1 MATSNKNNWKDREMG
16 ALWKRKSEKGTYCT
30 GYIMVEEM
38 GTQVKQRVV
47 MFSAKDK
54 KNDKAPDLIIY
65 KSVDQDEDGGGGQAA
80 QAAAPAKTAPAK
92 TAQKTAS
99 APAARRQPAPPPP
112 QEDEPQV
119 NDDDIPM

>member
-1 MATSNKNNWKDREMG
+1 MATSNKNNWKDREIG

-47 MFSAKDK
+47 MFSAKEK

-65 KSVDQDEDGGGGQAA
+65 KSVDQEEDQGQTPQATAA
-80 QAAAPAKTAPAK
+80 AKPAPAKAAPKAAAAP
-92 TAQKTAS
+92 
-99 APAARRQPAPPPP
+99 RRQPAPPPP
-112 QEDEPQV
+112 QEDEPV
-119 NDDDIPM
+119 INDDDIPM